1 MNSTSYPSL
10 ATQGRNNYL
19 VKMERSPCIIPSLKY
34 SNEGNHTVISSFI
47 KKNNVDALN
56 ANAFT
61 SEHFSEMLKCEVYKM
76 FSDVELELQPNA

>member
-1 MNSTSYPSL
+1 
-10 ATQGRNNYL
+10 
-19 VKMERSPCIIPSLKY
+19 MERSPCIIPSLKY